1 MKVTIAIVP
10 SEEEQS
16 VQLSVHNIDDNIKRI
31 ISQLQSID
39 SKNAEV
45 SNVEN
50 NTANAEID
58 ENNTIN
64 AANSNNNS
72 FIYGYINDSIIV
84 MHEPDVIMICV
95 ENSRVI
101 IHSDKGECVS
111 YKRLMDFDNPQFA
124 SFVRISK
131 SAIVNLN
138 RIVRVDPGFGG
149 SMSVKMDDGSVE
161 WISRRCLAGF
171 KKRLGM

>member
-10 SEEEQS
+10 PEEEQHA
-16 VQLSVHNIDDNIKRI
+16 QLSVHNIDDNLKRI
-31 ISQLQSID
+31 IANLQSVD
-39 SKNAEV
+39 SKDAKA
-45 SNVEN
+45 SGAEN
-50 NTANAEID
+50 NTVNAV
-58 ENNTIN
+58 NNAVN

>member
-10 SEEEQS
+10 PEEEQS
-16 VQLSVHNIDDNIKRI
+16 AQLSIHNIDDDIKRL
-31 ISQLQSID
+31 ISQLQSVD
-39 SKNAEV
+39 SKNAEA
-45 SNVEN
+45 SNAEN
-50 NTANAEID
+50 NAEIAED
-58 ENNTIN
+58 NTAN

>member
-10 SEEEQS
+10 PEEEQQA
-16 VQLSVHNIDDNIKRI
+16 QLLVHNIDDNLKRI
-31 ISQLQSID
+31 IANLQSID
-39 SKNAEV
+39 SKDAKA
-45 SNVEN
+45 SGAEN
-50 NTANAEID
+50 NTVNAV
-58 ENNTIN
+58 NNTVN

-161 WISRRCLAGF
+161 WISRRCLSAF

>member
-10 SEEEQS
+10 PEEEQRA
-16 VQLSVHNIDDNIKRI
+16 QLSVHNIDDNLKRI
-31 ISQLQSID
+31 IANLQSVD
-39 SKNAEV
+39 SKNAEA
-45 SNVEN
+45 SNAENNTDNAEN
-50 NTANAEID
+50 NTA
-58 ENNTIN
+58 N

-111 YKRLMDFDNPQFA
+111 YKRLMDFDNQQFA

-149 SMSVKMDDGSVE
+149 SMSVKMDNGSVE

>member
-10 SEEEQS
+10 PEEEQHA
-16 VQLSVHNIDDNIKRI
+16 QLSVHNIDDNLKRI
-31 ISQLQSID
+31 IAQLQSVD
-39 SKNAEV
+39 SKNAKASSTDNSTV
-45 SNVEN
+45 NTEN
-50 NTANAEID
+50 NTANA
-58 ENNTIN
+58 
-64 AANSNNNS
+64 ANSNSNS

>member
-10 SEEEQS
+10 PEEEQS
-16 VQLSVHNIDDNIKRI
+16 VQLSVHNIDDNLKRI
-31 ISQLQSID
+31 ISQLQSVD
-39 SKNAEV
+39 SKNAKV
-45 SNVEN
+45 SNAEN
-50 NTANAEID
+50 NTVNTEIA
-58 ENNTIN
+58 ENNTMN

-101 IHSDKGECVS
+101 IHGDKGECVS

>member
-10 SEEEQS
+10 PEEEQS
-16 VQLSVHNIDDNIKRI
+16 AQLSIHNIDDDIKRL
-31 ISQLQSID
+31 ISQLQSVD
-39 SKNAEV
+39 SKNAEA
-45 SNVEN
+45 SNAENNAEIAEN
-50 NTANAEID
+50 NTV
-58 ENNTIN
+58 N

-111 YKRLMDFDNPQFA
+111 YKRLMDFDNQQFA

>member
-10 SEEEQS
+10 PEEEQHA
-16 VQLSVHNIDDNIKRI
+16 QLSVHNIDDNLKRI
-31 ISQLQSID
+31 IASLQSVD
-39 SKNAEV
+39 SKNAEA
-45 SNVEN
+45 SNAEN
-50 NTANAEID
+50 NTADA
-58 ENNTIN
+58 ENNTVN

>member
-10 SEEEQS
+10 PEEEQHA
-16 VQLSVHNIDDNIKRI
+16 QLSVHNIDDNLKRI
-31 ISQLQSID
+31 IANLQSID
-39 SKNAEV
+39 SKDAKS
-45 SNVEN
+45 SNTENNTEIAEN
-50 NTANAEID
+50 NTA
-58 ENNTIN
+58 N

-161 WISRRCLAGF
+161 WVSRRCLAGF

>member
-10 SEEEQS
+10 PEEEQHA
-16 VQLSVHNIDDNIKRI
+16 QLSVHNIDDNLKRI
-31 ISQLQSID
+31 IAQLQSVD
-39 SKNAEV
+39 SKDAEASNAENNTV
-45 SNVEN
+45 NTEN
-50 NTANAEID
+50 NTANA
-58 ENNTIN
+58 
-64 AANSNNNS
+64 ANSNSNS

-161 WISRRCLAGF
+161 WISRRCLSSF

>member
-10 SEEEQS
+10 PEEEQS
-16 VQLSVHNIDDNIKRI
+16 VQLSIHNIDDELKRI
-31 ISQLQSID
+31 IAQLQSID
-39 SKNAEV
+39 SNDA
-45 SNVEN
+45 NVRSAEN
-50 NTANAEID
+50 NTEI
-58 ENNTIN
+58 NTSDRL
-64 AANSNNNS
+64 SNNNP
-72 FIYGYINDSIIV
+72 FIYGQINDSIIV

-171 KKRLGM
+171 KKRLGMQF

>member
-10 SEEEQS
+10 PEEEQHA
-16 VQLSVHNIDDNIKRI
+16 QLSVHNIDDNLKRI
-31 ISQLQSID
+31 IAQLQSVD
-39 SKNAEV
+39 SKNAKASSADNSTV
-45 SNVEN
+45 NTEN
-50 NTANAEID
+50 NTA
-58 ENNTIN
+58 N

>member
-10 SEEEQS
+10 PEEEQS
-16 VQLSVHNIDDNIKRI
+16 VQLSVHNIDDNLKRI
-31 ISQLQSID
+31 ISQLQGID
-39 SKNAEV
+39 SKTAEV
-45 SNVEN
+45 SSAEN
-50 NTANAEID
+50 NPANAE
-58 ENNTIN
+58 NNPANT
-64 AANSNNNS
+64 ANSNNNS

>member
-10 SEEEQS
+10 PEEDQS
-16 VQLSVHNIDDNIKRI
+16 AQLSVHNIDDNLKRI
-31 ISQLQSID
+31 IANLQSVD
-39 SKNAEV
+39 SKNAEA
-45 SNVEN
+45 NNAEN
-50 NTANAEID
+50 NTDNA
-58 ENNTIN
+58 ENNTEN

-161 WISRRCLAGF
+161 WISRRCLSGF

>member
-1 MKVTIAIVP
+1 MKVSIAIVP
-10 SEEEQS
+10 PEEEQS
-16 VQLSVHNIDDNIKRI
+16 VQLSIHNIDDELKRI
-31 ISQLQSID
+31 IAQLQSID
-39 SKNAEV
+39 SNDA
-45 SNVEN
+45 NVRSAEN
-50 NTANAEID
+50 NTEI
-58 ENNTIN
+58 NTSDRL
-64 AANSNNNS
+64 SNNNP

>member
-10 SEEEQS
+10 PEEEQHA
-16 VQLSVHNIDDNIKRI
+16 QLSVHNIDDNLKRI
-31 ISQLQSID
+31 IASLQSVD
-39 SKNAEV
+39 SKDAKSSNAE
-45 SNVEN
+45 NNTDIAEN
-50 NTANAEID
+50 NTA
-58 ENNTIN
+58 N

-72 FIYGYINDSIIV
+72 FIYGYITDSIIV

>member
-10 SEEEQS
+10 PEEEQQA
-16 VQLSVHNIDDNIKRI
+16 QLSVHNIDDNLKRI
-31 ISQLQSID
+31 IANLQSVD
-39 SKNAEV
+39 SKDAKA
-45 SNVEN
+45 SGAEN
-50 NTANAEID
+50 NTVNAV
-58 ENNTIN
+58 NNAVN

>member
-10 SEEEQS
+10 PEEEQHA
-16 VQLSVHNIDDNIKRI
+16 QLSVHNIDDNLKRI
-31 ISQLQSID
+31 IASLQSVD
-39 SKNAEV
+39 SKNAES
-45 SNVEN
+45 SNAENNTDNAEN
-50 NTANAEID
+50 NTA
-58 ENNTIN
+58 N

>member
-10 SEEEQS
+10 PEEEQQA
-16 VQLSVHNIDDNIKRI
+16 QLSVHNIDDNLKRI
-31 ISQLQSID
+31 IDNLQSVD
-39 SKNAEV
+39 SKDAKA
-45 SNVEN
+45 SGAEN
-50 NTANAEID
+50 NTVNAV
-58 ENNTIN
+58 NNAVN

>member
-10 SEEEQS
+10 PEEEQHA
-16 VQLSVHNIDDNIKRI
+16 QLSVHNIDDNLKRI
-31 ISQLQSID
+31 ISSLQSID
-39 SKNAEV
+39 SKNAEA
-45 SNVEN
+45 SSAEN
-50 NTANAEID
+50 NTADATNIA
-58 ENNTIN
+58 N

-161 WISRRCLAGF
+161 WISRRCLSSF

>member
-10 SEEEQS
+10 PEEEQHA
-16 VQLSVHNIDDNIKRI
+16 QLSVHNIDDDIKRLI
-31 ISQLQSID
+31 AQLQSVD
-39 SKNAEV
+39 SKSAKASNA
-45 SNVEN
+45 EN
-50 NTANAEID
+50 NTEIV
-58 ENNTIN
+58 ENSTAN

-101 IHSDKGECVS
+101 IHGDKGECVS

>member
-10 SEEEQS
+10 PEEEQHA
-16 VQLSVHNIDDNIKRI
+16 QLSVHNIDDNLKRI
-31 ISQLQSID
+31 IASLQSVD
-39 SKNAEV
+39 SKNAKS
-45 SNVEN
+45 SNAENNTEIAEN
-50 NTANAEID
+50 NTA
-58 ENNTIN
+58 N

-72 FIYGYINDSIIV
+72 FIYGYITDSIIV

>member
-10 SEEEQS
+10 PEEEQHA
-16 VQLSVHNIDDNIKRI
+16 QLSVHNIDDNLKRI
-31 ISQLQSID
+31 IAQLQSVD
-39 SKNAEV
+39 SKNAKA
-45 SNVEN
+45 SSAEN
-50 NTANAEID
+50 NTVNTG
-58 ENNTIN
+58 NNTAN

>member
-10 SEEEQS
+10 PEEEQS
-16 VQLSVHNIDDNIKRI
+16 AQLSIHNIDDDIKRLI
-31 ISQLQSID
+31 AHLQSVD
-39 SKNAEV
+39 SKSAKASNA
-45 SNVEN
+45 EN
-50 NTANAEID
+50 NTEIV
-58 ENNTIN
+58 ENSTAN

>member
-10 SEEEQS
+10 PEEEQHA
-16 VQLSVHNIDDNIKRI
+16 QLSVHNIDDNLKRI
-31 ISQLQSID
+31 IANLQSVD
-39 SKNAEV
+39 SKSAKAGNA
-45 SNVEN
+45 EN
-50 NTANAEID
+50 NTEIV
-58 ENNTIN
+58 ENTTAN

>member
-10 SEEEQS
+10 PEEEQS
-16 VQLSVHNIDDNIKRI
+16 AQLSIHNIDDDIKRL
-31 ISQLQSID
+31 ISQLQSVD
-39 SKNAEV
+39 SKNAEA
-45 SNVEN
+45 SNAENNAEIAEN
-50 NTANAEID
+50 NTANA
-58 ENNTIN
+58 T
-64 AANSNNNS
+64 NSNNNS

-111 YKRLMDFDNPQFA
+111 YKRLMDFDNQQFA

>member
-10 SEEEQS
+10 PEEEQHA
-16 VQLSVHNIDDNIKRI
+16 QLSVHNIDDNLKRI
-31 ISQLQSID
+31 IANLQSVD
-39 SKNAEV
+39 SKNAEA
-45 SNVEN
+45 SNAENNTDNAEN
-50 NTANAEID
+50 NTA
-58 ENNTIN
+58 N

>member
-10 SEEEQS
+10 PEEEQHA
-16 VQLSVHNIDDNIKRI
+16 QLSIHNIDDNLKRI
-31 ISQLQSID
+31 IASLQSVD
-39 SKNAEV
+39 SKNAES
-45 SNVEN
+45 SNAENNTDNAEN
-50 NTANAEID
+50 NTA
-58 ENNTIN
+58 N

>member
-10 SEEEQS
+10 PEEEQS
-16 VQLSVHNIDDNIKRI
+16 AQLSIHNIDDDIKRL
-31 ISQLQSID
+31 ISQLQSVD
-39 SKNAEV
+39 SKNAEA
-45 SNVEN
+45 SNAENNAEIAEN
-50 NTANAEID
+50 NTV
-58 ENNTIN
+58 N

-161 WISRRCLAGF
+161 WISRRCLSSF

>member
-10 SEEEQS
+10 PEEEQCA
-16 VQLSVHNIDDNIKRI
+16 QLSVHNIDDNLKRI
-31 ISQLQSID
+31 IANLQSID
-39 SKNAEV
+39 SKDAKSSNAE
-45 SNVEN
+45 NNTDIAEN
-50 NTANAEID
+50 NTA
-58 ENNTIN
+58 N

-161 WISRRCLAGF
+161 WISRRFLSSF

>member
-10 SEEEQS
+10 PEEEQS
-16 VQLSVHNIDDNIKRI
+16 AQLSVHNIDDNLKRI
-31 ISQLQSID
+31 IANLQSVD
-39 SKNAEV
+39 SKNAEANNAEN
-45 SNVEN
+45 STYNAEN
-50 NTANAEID
+50 NTS
-58 ENNTIN
+58 N
-64 AANSNNNS
+64 AANSNNNA

-161 WISRRCLAGF
+161 WISRRCLSGF
-171 KKRLGM
+171 KKHLGM

>member
-1 MKVTIAIVP
+1 MKVTIAIAP
-10 SEEEQS
+10 PEEEQHA
-16 VQLSVHNIDDNIKRI
+16 QLSVHNIDDNLKRI
-31 ISQLQSID
+31 IASLQSID
-39 SKNAEV
+39 SKDAKSSNA
-45 SNVEN
+45 EN
-50 NTANAEID
+50 NTAIA
-58 ENNTIN
+58 ENNTAN

>member
-10 SEEEQS
+10 PEEEQS
-16 VQLSVHNIDDNIKRI
+16 VQLSVHNIDDNLKRI
-31 ISQLQSID
+31 ISQLQGID
-39 SKNAEV
+39 SKTAEV
-45 SNVEN
+45 SSAENNPANAEN
-50 NTANAEID
+50 NTAN
-58 ENNTIN
+58 T
-64 AANSNNNS
+64 ANSNNNS